1 MKYWGRVVVAAQ
13 REKDSAMQVGIVC
26 CALLRYGNERE
37 GEKTMMERSG
47 PIDDWLFLIS
57 FSLLQG
63 IYTNQRFLL
72 ASSLG
77 FSFFLSAGLCSI
89 ILYGYWIY
97 LDSLDVVVVCVLS
110 TAGHLNVPPRTQ

>member
-1 MKYWGRVVVAAQ
+1 MKYWGRVVIAAQ
-13 REKDSAMQVGIVC
+13 REKDAAIQVGIVC

-47 PIDDWLFLIS
+47 LIDDWLFLIS
-57 FSLLQG
+57 FSLAIHQPKVF
-63 IYTNQRFLL
+63 ILL

-110 TAGHLNVPPRTQ
+110 TAGHLNVPPRT

>member
-1 MKYWGRVVVAAQ
+1 
-13 REKDSAMQVGIVC
+13 MQVGIVC

-63 IYTNQRFLL
+63 IYTNQRFLFCSPARWGL
-72 ASSLG
+72 ASFSL
-77 FSFFLSAGLCSI
+77 L
-89 ILYGYWIY
+89 GY
-97 LDSLDVVVVCVLS
+97 VV
-110 TAGHLNVPPRTQ
+110 